1 MSKRNKAVSPAKQ
14 KPAVAA
20 GNENEQF
27 IRMTETPVKPLIT
40 SLAVPTIISML
51 ITAVYNTADTFF
63 VAQISTAA
71 TAAVG
76 LVFSLMTLVQ
86 AFGFTF
92 GLGAGSLISRLLG
105 RREADAA
112 ERFACSALAAG
123 VVLGIL
129 FAVFGNLYLEPIVRL
144 LGADDGN
151 VADAMQY
158 GKYILIGMPASLSS
172 FILNNL
178 LRAEGKAKFALIG
191 IMTGG
196 ILNVAIDPLLIFTF
210 KMGTAGA
217 AVATAVCQLI
227 SCAVLLTA
235 YFRGKT
241 ILKLRIR
248 RVSLKPR
255 TYGAILKNGMPSLFR
270 QGLSSIA
277 TIMLNRYAASTGAA
291 ALAIAVAGTTAEE
304 MSSAAVAAMSIVT
317 KVFMAIFSAVIGF
330 GQGYQPVAGYN
341 YGAKKYGRV
350 KEAATFMWVVATCI
364 LTALGGLCFLFAPDI
379 IHAFRDDPNVV
390 KIGTTALRA
399 QCICM
404 PLLPI
409 GVTCNMSFQSIGKP
423 LLSTIT
429 SSMRQGL
436 FFIPLILILAPTFG
450 LTGVEYTQAAAEVLT
465 AVASLPFLLVFLRR
479 LKREDKAQQT
489 E

>member
-1 MSKRNKAVSPAKQ
+1 MVYYPLLRKNKKGGVAVNNE
-14 KPAVAA
+14 AA
-20 GNENEQF
+20 QF
-27 IRMTETPVKPLIT
+27 KKMTETPVKPLIA

-51 ITAVYNTADTFF
+51 ITAIYNTADTFF
-63 VAQISTAA
+63 VAKISTAA
-71 TAAVG
+71 TAAAG

-151 VADAMQY
+151 VADAMAY

-191 IMTGG
+191 IMSGG
-196 ILNVAIDPLLIFTF
+196 ILNVALDPLLIFTF

-248 RVSLKPR
+248 QVSLKPR

-277 TIMLNRYAASTGAA
+277 TIMLNRYAAATGALA
-291 ALAIAVAGTTAEE
+291 AAAFMASEQE
-304 MSSAAVAAMSIVT
+304 MASAAVAAMSIVT

-341 YGAKKYGRV
+341 YGANKFGRV
-350 KEAATFMWVVATCI
+350 REAAVFMWVVSTCI
-364 LTALGGLCFLFAPDI
+364 LTALGGLCFWFAPEI

-390 KIGTTALRA
+390 KIGTAALRA
-399 QCICM
+399 QCFCM

-465 AVASLPFLLVFLRR
+465 AAASLPFLLVFLRR
-479 LKREDKAQQT
+479 LKRDDKAQQT
-489 E
+489 SE

>member
-1 MSKRNKAVSPAKQ
+1 MSKREQPSVPAKR
-14 KPAVAA
+14 KEPVSTSNEAA
-20 GNENEQF
+20 QF
-27 IRMTETPVKPLIT
+27 KKMTETPVKPLIA

-51 ITAVYNTADTFF
+51 ITAIYNTADTFF

-105 RREADAA
+105 RRETDAA
-112 ERFACSALAAG
+112 EQFACSALAAG

-129 FAVFGNLYLEPIVRL
+129 FAIFGNLYLEPIVRL

-151 VADAMQY
+151 VNDAMAY

-227 SCAVLLTA
+227 SCVVLLSA

-248 RVSLKPR
+248 RVSLKIR
-255 TYGAILKNGMPSLFR
+255 TYGAILKNGLPSLCR

-277 TIMLNRYAASTGAA
+277 TIMLNRYAASTGALA
-291 ALAIAVAGTTAEE
+291 AATIAGVTAEE

-350 KEAATFMWVVATCI
+350 KEAATFMWVVSTCI
-364 LTALGGLCFLFAPDI
+364 LTALGGLCFWFAPEI

-390 KIGTTALRA
+390 QIGTTALRA

-423 LLSTIT
+423 MLSTIT

-465 AVASLPFLLVFLRR
+465 AAASLPFLLVFLKR
-479 LKREDKAQQT
+479 LGKQEEK

>member
-1 MSKRNKAVSPAKQ
+1 MNNEAAQFQ
-14 KPAVAA
+14 K
-20 GNENEQF
+20 
-27 IRMTETPVKPLIT
+27 MTETPVKPLIA

-51 ITAVYNTADTFF
+51 ITAIYNTADTFF
-63 VAQISTAA
+63 VAQISTEA

-76 LVFSLMTLVQ
+76 LVFSMMMLVQ

-105 RREADAA
+105 QREKHAA
-112 ERFACSALAAG
+112 ERFACSSLAAG
-123 VVLGIL
+123 VILGIV
-129 FAVFGNLYLEPIVRL
+129 FAVVGNLYLEPVVRL

-151 VADAMQY
+151 IADAMSY
-158 GKYILIGMPASLSS
+158 GRYILIGMPASLSS

-191 IMTGG
+191 IMSGG
-196 ILNVAIDPLLIFTF
+196 ILNVALDPILIFTL

-227 SCAVLLTA
+227 SCVVLLTA

-241 ILKLRIR
+241 ILKLRLRQI
-248 RVSLKPR
+248 SLKPG
-255 TYGAILKNGMPSLFR
+255 TYGAILKNGLPSLCR

-277 TIMLNRYAASTGAA
+277 TILLNRYAATTGA
-291 ALAIAVAGTTAEE
+291 LAAVAFAATEQE
-304 MSSAAVAAMSIVT
+304 MASAAVAAMSIVT

-341 YGAKKYGRV
+341 YGAKKYRRV
-350 KEAATFMWVVATCI
+350 REAASFMWLVSTLI
-364 LTALGGLCFLFAPDI
+364 LTALGGLCFWFAPEI

-390 KIGTTALRA
+390 KIGTVALRA
-399 QCICM
+399 QCVSM

-409 GVTCNMSFQSIGKP
+409 GVTCNMTFQSVGKP

-436 FFIPLILILAPTFG
+436 FFIPLLLVLAPLFG

-465 AVASLPFLLVFLRR
+465 ALASLPFLLWFLHRMKK
-479 LKREDKAQQT
+479 LDKWQQ
-489 E
+489 ES